1 MNLLQ
6 DLDYFKVA
14 VQSLLDG
21 EASPDE
27 EKQLMHFLATS
38 PWHSRYFE
46 NEKQF
51 HSLLRHRLERQ
62 KAPADLHQSI
72 WASVMAN
79 TAAPTS
85 EPTPTREYVYIETP
99 KS

>member
-6 DLDYFKVA
+6 DLDYFKIA

-21 EASPDE
+21 EASPED
-27 EKQLMHFLATS
+27 EKQLMQFLATS

-51 HSLLRHRLERQ
+51 HSLLRHGLERQ
-62 KAPADLHQSI
+62 KAPADLRQNI
-72 WASVMAN
+72 WESVLAASS
-79 TAAPTS
+79 TPTN
-85 EPTPTREYVYIETP
+85 EATPTREYVYIETP